1 MEHNDSR
8 GTTYTHKHGPWS
20 LIWQQAFES
29 RAQAVVREKQIKGM
43 KSAKWIRENLLN
55 GKVATGR
62 D

>member
-20 LIWQQAFES
+20 LVWQQAFES
-29 RAQAVVREKQIKGM
+29 RVQAVVREKQIKGM